1 MKTLQTEKMVKIKIK
16 MKIYRLKKRSMK
28 TNYHI
33 WRNILK
39 TDYNPISK
47 EQDVQIWE
55 DQEEIE
61 TP

>member
-39 TDYNPISK
+39 KDYNPISE
-47 EQDVQIWE
+47 EQDVQIRE